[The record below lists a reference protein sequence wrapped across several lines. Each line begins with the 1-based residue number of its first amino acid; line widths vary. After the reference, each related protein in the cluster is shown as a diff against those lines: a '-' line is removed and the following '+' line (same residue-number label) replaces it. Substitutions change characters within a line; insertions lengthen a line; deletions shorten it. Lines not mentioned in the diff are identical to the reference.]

1 MVVNIIMPVYNTCVT
16 FLQEAIESIKSQS
29 LKSWTLIIVDDASNN
44 PDTIKYLK
52 NIKDEKIRV
61 LFSPK
66 NLGDITN
73 RIYAKDSLDFDC
85 KYIAFMDSDDI
96 MLPERLEKQF
106 NFLLK
111 NEDVDILGCQ
121 IQFFCA
127 KSDIKH
133 AVNPKES
140 LIYHHFNVNDFI
152 FTTNWCIN
160 NPTTMMKKEIL
171 QRFDCNIIGH
181 FQKSFNLHKNKFPD
195 FIFYSILAKAGY
207 QIRNLD
213 EILLMYRITS
223 TQTSRVTKIGDA
235 DNEEAYEMACVRR
248 VHKGLRKKILQDK
261 DIYLSLMQKDEFKYV
276 PEYRQNL
283 VCTAGYFDSARKYFG
298 KYVIDLLKP
307 EYKVLDLGCGVLR
320 VGLPII
326 KYLDVN
332 NYYGFDISE
341 HRLIEAKQEV
351 SDNNL
356 LFKNPKLT
364 NKWSDINLKFD
375 FILCFQVF
383 IHLDDEILD
392 DVLDKISSSLKDDG
406 VCIASI
412 NTSDKN
418 EDNARWLEFPFVC
431 RPYSFYDY
439 HLRKHGLKFEKV
451 TNFGDTSPENHVD
464 RLMKITRI

>member
-1 MVVNIIMPVYNTCVT
+1 MPVYNTCSR
-16 FLQEAIESIKSQS
+16 FIQEAIDSIKNQS
-29 LKSWTLIIVDDASNN
+29 LKSWTLIIVDDASDS

-61 LFSPK
+61 ITLSK
-66 NLGDITN
+66 NIGEMSA
-73 RIYAKDSLDFDC
+73 RMYAKNFLDFDC
-85 KYIAFMDSDDI
+85 KYVAFMDSDDT

-106 NFLLK
+106 NFLVK
-111 NEDVDILGCQ
+111 NEDVDVLGCQ
-121 IQFFCA
+121 VQFFCD
-127 KSDIKH
+127 KNDIKY
-133 AVNPKES
+133 AMNAKES
-140 LIYHHFNVNDFI
+140 FTSHSFNVNNFI
-152 FTTNWCIN
+152 FTKSWCIN
-160 NPTTMMKKEIL
+160 NPTAMMKKEIL
-171 QRFDCNIIGH
+171 QKFDSNTIGH
-181 FQKSFNLHKNKFPD
+181 FQEMCNLPKNKFSD
-195 FIFYSILAKAGY
+195 YIFYGILAKAGY

-213 EILLMYRITS
+213 EILLMYRLTS
-223 TQTSRVTKIGDA
+223 NQTSRFTQIEDPLKT
-235 DNEEAYEMACVRR
+235 
-248 VHKGLRKKILQDK
+248 HKELRKRILQDK
-261 DIYLSLMQKDEFKYV
+261 GIYLSLMQEEEYKYV

-283 VCTAGYFDSARKYFG
+283 VCTSGYFDLARKYFG
-298 KYVIDLLKP
+298 KYVVNLLRP

-326 KYLDVN
+326 KYLDES

-341 HRLIEAKQEV
+341 HRLSEAKQEV

-356 LFKNPKLT
+356 FLKNPKLT
-364 NKWSDINLKFD
+364 HKWSDINLKFD

-392 DVLDKISSSLKDDG
+392 DVLYKISSSLKDDG

-451 TNFGDTSPENHVD
+451 TNYGDNSPENHVD
-464 RLMKITRI
+464 RLIKITRI